1 MMRMETG
8 NKQEENRKKT
18 GSIFSGKGGEN
29 VLKMGDAG
37 KKRTGG
43 RASDPRANEKKN
55 RAAFAAGPASHAA
68 NTACSSDETSGF
80 SAKSARFRTSGALGV
95 FGTFG
100 AKCGAAVVALALAFF
115 TALSLVTPALAVSG
129 TLSTEGDLQYL
140 SVSGDDCWTVNGT
153 TITGI
158 VKGKGGRNKYNDST
172 LTIKNTSAQKG
183 TLFFTYAPYPA
194 EAVDGLFGIKGA
206 VGVVKVDGAERTAA
220 GTINGRNLEAGE
232 SITVYIKSGTSTS
245 QNTGRETKVT
255 ISGIS
260 FELERSDTEVTVNV
274 PDRGGT
280 VKVDGTALTAMQKQ
294 NRAQGSTVKLTAEA
308 DSGYD
313 FYGWYSVRNSQYS
326 LISSDAECTYTV
338 PKNSVEIQAVFVKAD
353 VSAMFSVDGKGYR
366 DFSVAMGYSVS
377 TGKPAVLMRDYT
389 LPAGEYTIPAAAT
402 LLLPYADGQTTIK
415 GQSETLSFANATTV
429 TGSITNAML
438 DIAYQRNKT
447 LTIPAGVT
455 IKNYGKIVVGGTI
468 ASTGGSYGGVCA
480 GAHSNIQLD
489 GTIEMTGANCIL
501 SAVGYIVGNGQ
512 IVTFEGTGAQLYQ
525 PFTIC
530 DFRGGSYTVTAA
542 GNDFAGAKVETNES
556 LISPF
561 IRYTARS
568 IQVQTVIA
576 YGSTMTGYCD
586 LYANDDHNMTKTLLI
601 GSGGLINL
609 GAGSKAVCSY
619 DANTYVAPYPAIGKT
634 TIEISGGGSFG
645 YLTLGLKVPLFGTQ
659 EIKTNALIFPVPYN
673 FDIRLTEGSYT
684 LGYSMALLPGAGL
697 HVARDASL
705 NVGSSASD
713 FRFLVLDGLYDHTKG
728 ATETGPATVTYGT
741 QPGLNYPTTG
751 LLKANTFGGTGT
763 ADLVVAGTLN
773 IQKGVNFGGVVQAGD
788 TGVLN
793 MDEAAKNSASMQIGL
808 EGKHSILTKTY
819 YLAGATTRTLNAQ
832 IIDTGTGQR
841 LNILPGLTYRAG
853 SGADILQSYTY
864 HLYTTSADTSKKE
877 THTEDLNAAISGG
890 WYSQMVTV
898 HTVGSSGNEL
908 GSYQQ
913 GFAQGADISAF
924 YTDKEL
930 TTKATTVTAATT
942 DLYALAVASV
952 HHEETLTYYG
962 LLGQAIKAAQQ
973 GDTVALLSN
982 LTVDKPT
989 VIAED
994 QSFTMDLAGN
1004 TLSGSSALLVNN
1016 GTLTLDLNG
1025 GELSVVSTKPDNT
1038 ALIGAI
1044 ENAGT
1049 LSVVDSSEN
1058 QSGAIRC
1065 ANSQEF
1071 TIKYASTAA
1080 IAQQGEA
1087 NYDRSRTSTVSS
1099 RLDQL
1104 CGIVNNGTIK
1114 AISAGTVHGAY
1125 YGIYNTGTI
1134 ETMGGSAVVTSDYTA
1149 LQNNGTVKMISG
1161 GKLESTGKAF
1171 FIPTSWATCRGDVVK
1186 NSGTI
1191 SEITGDAAISAP
1203 AGSGMTFYSY
1213 QTGGKNYTHYLAPGV
1228 GLANDSGKT
1237 ITMIGKSTISS
1248 ESYYGIYNAGGTIKT
1263 IGAAAIKS
1271 TSSYSLYNV
1280 NGGKITTIGAATIS
1294 SGNSYALFNSGGTIT
1309 TIDGTTITGACG
1321 IWNRNIR
1328 KSSPTDGTQWT
1339 NSYSGTIGIIKDAT
1353 VEAKWNYALRNAGTI
1368 QKISGATEMRCTS
1381 SAKDSYVVYN
1391 ENLFYQDSSISKR
1404 TDTTDNDNK
1413 KYTRVDECNAPYP
1426 TIELITDQV
1435 QISSEKGRGIYNAG
1449 KITTINGGV
1458 TISAQNRALYVE
1470 GGGVVDT
1477 ISGNA
1482 AISTIADYAVQV
1494 SGARAVKNEYEYADK
1509 VGGNVINQVTTYSD
1523 PSRIGTIT
1531 GNVTISATTNYG
1543 IYNCG
1548 TIDTI
1553 SGNVQIKAASYG
1565 INNQASDGAC
1575 STYTITYGTDIKTYD
1590 YVRNIAGA
1598 GHIGTIG
1605 PAGSDVK
1612 ITVTGSTA
1620 IRNYGSIDL
1629 IDSGTTLEASGST
1642 LYNADYRETRR
1653 VYRDTANA
1661 NENGS
1666 YDTMREYLY
1675 VYDAVPE
1682 IGKINGAT
1690 ITASN
1695 DSAVLNDGVIKTI
1708 QGAKA
1713 EAKQNTIYNRNNG
1726 AKTGDQERSRYYRST
1741 TAQKQW
1747 PANSEWL
1754 FAEVDTSG
1762 IQYVAAQIG
1771 TIENCEITSKGG
1783 IAVRNGGKIE
1793 TISGNTIQATGS
1805 SAIYNMEASRSASTR
1820 IAAIEGTIGGTWTA
1834 TLPNGVTAYGALP
1847 EIGTIGANTITST
1860 SGNAIDNRGIITTLG
1875 ADGLSVTANAG
1886 HAVYSAD
1893 SLKLDS
1899 YKTASQTYAGQSCT
1913 VVTEITKSTAAT
1925 TPTPAEIQTLT
1936 TGQYSA
1942 SSGQYA
1948 LYNNG
1953 SEAISVTA
1961 GALSPYRGPQFKSA
1975 SSARAYAVYGP
1986 DNTAKQTY
1994 VSNGDQGTPVTL
2006 SAKADGAGWFY
2017 LVANTATVVF
2027 EGGENS
2033 TNTSDAKLL
2042 RQLVDLSDT
2051 SATVNCPTFTK
2062 NQHEFLGFAVKAD
2075 ATEAD
2080 FAVNE
2085 SGALS
2090 IAVSALK
2097 SKTSAVAGDTITLY
2111 AVYKQSYLHTVDW
2124 KVTGVDGVEIEQTKI
2139 MAADETVTK
2148 SVADLNLTG
2157 KYIIKSCTVTAG
2169 TATASCTT
2177 DSVTLTKITSDITVT
2192 LELAAYDHIV
2202 TIKAGDISET
2212 HYVKGDKDVLSGKP
2226 IDYTVSGRK
2235 LITEATGNACN
2246 INVNGTKTAVTI
2258 TNITANT
2265 TVTVTLVDY
2274 QYKVVV
2280 QNAGGTVLQTQYV
2293 SADGKDV
2300 LDSSKLVGY
2309 TVNGKQL
2316 IKEATGEK
2324 CTATISEDKTTVT
2337 VTSINGDAT
2346 VTVTLVAY
2354 DHIVT
2359 VNATGGYSQT
2369 YYVKNNGN
2377 VLANNAPI
2385 TYTAGDKKVISG
2397 VTVSPNGKATA
2408 SHTATTATITDITDG
2423 VTVTVALVPYDH
2435 LVTIKD
2441 TNDKV
2446 LQTQYVSADGKDVL
2460 DSSRLVGYTAG
2471 DKKVITNVTGH
2482 TATLTRGKGDVNA
2495 EVTDG
2500 WKSFTLSDINANQTV
2515 TVTLKDYAH
2524 TVDWT
2529 RTEDNKG
2536 SAITTT
2542 RRAYVAA
2549 NEDATLK
2556 LSKGFRATGVTVA
2569 GSAAVDK
2576 SQNGVVTISNITANL
2591 TVTVTARNYSYAV
2604 TWNVNGTQEK
2614 TDYLDFDKTAATY
2627 TAGENTVITDAS
2639 VSSGSAAQVTHTNTE
2654 VTVTGISSDV
2664 TVHVTTEAPTTDK
2677 ATYYFG
2683 DMSYEYKRNTVLYQW
2698 DGKSEDK
2705 GKWIPVDS
2713 FAWQHK
2719 AGSRIYEF
2727 EDSTGRYVVPNG
2739 SVLLVNGSNQ
2749 TMQYT
2754 VTYKNEIGATMTFTA
2769 NDGNMVQTGSNTL
2782 SVVLKPGKQ
2791 AMVSSTFACDVKDQ
2805 KLTNEAAGQVT
2816 VAMTPYNS

>member
-1 MMRMETG
+1 
-8 NKQEENRKKT
+8 
-18 GSIFSGKGGEN
+18 
-29 VLKMGDAG
+29 MGDAG

-43 RASDPRANEKKN
+43 QASDPRANEKKN
-55 RAAFAAGPASHAA
+55 RAAFAAGPASPAA
-68 NTACSSDETSGF
+68 NTARSSTETSGF
-80 SAKSARFRTSGALGV
+80 SAKAARFRTSGALGV

-140 SVSGDDCWTVNGT
+140 SVSGDSAWSINGT

-313 FYGWYSVRNSQYS
+313 FDGWYSVRNSQYS

-634 TIEISGGGSFG
+634 TIAISGGGSFG

-793 MDEAAKNSASMQIGL
+793 MDAAAKNSASMQIGL

-841 LNILPGLTYRAG
+841 LKILPGLTYHAG
-853 SGADILQSYTY
+853 SGADILQNYTY

-973 GDTVALLSN
+973 GDTVVLLSN

-989 VIAED
+989 AIAED

-1087 NYDRSRTSTVSS
+1087 SYDRSRTSTVSS

-1125 YGIYNTGTI
+1125 YGISNTGTI

-1171 FIPTSWATCRGDVVK
+1171 FALAGNDSICRNDTVV
-1186 NSGTI
+1186 NTGAIGTI
-1191 SEITGDAAISAP
+1191 TESEFVASSPVATRE
-1203 AGSGMTFYSY
+1203 TFYVGTSSNRRY
-1213 QTGGKNYTHYLAPGV
+1213 FDPNYT
-1228 GLANDSGKT
+1228 
-1237 ITMIGKSTISS
+1237 
-1248 ESYYGIYNAGGTIKT
+1248 
-1263 IGAAAIKS
+1263 
-1271 TSSYSLYNV
+1271 
-1280 NGGKITTIGAATIS
+1280 
-1294 SGNSYALFNSGGTIT
+1294 LFNSGGTIT
-1309 TIDGTTITGACG
+1309 TISGGTFSGPSG
-1321 IWNRNIR
+1321 IRNQSIR
-1328 KSSPTDGTQWT
+1328 LSSPTDGTAWKNT
-1339 NSYSGTIGIIKDAT
+1339 YTGKIGTIRDAKVT
-1353 VEAKWNYALRNAGTI
+1353 CTSQYALWNGGQIGSICGSAAFKNTGTRNYSVYNSSAVYQDTYLSKRVYPTKGRTDTYSTDDYPTIDRITDSVEISATACNYALQNEGKINTIDGNVTISAKNYALR
-1368 QKISGATEMRCTS
+1368 
-1381 SAKDSYVVYN
+1381 VVN
-1391 ENLFYQDSSISKR
+1391 GGVI
-1404 TDTTDNDNK
+1404 
-1413 KYTRVDECNAPYP
+1413 
-1426 TIELITDQV
+1426 
-1435 QISSEKGRGIYNAG
+1435 G
-1449 KITTINGGV
+1449 KITGNAV
-1458 TISAQNRALYVE
+1458 ISATVGER
-1470 GGGVVDT
+1470 G
-1477 ISGNA
+1477 IS
-1482 AISTIADYAVQV
+1482 IE
-1494 SGARAVKNEYEYADK
+1494 GARTAEVKLLYNDEK
-1509 VGGNVINQVTTYSD
+1509 RTQLTQQITTYGE

-1531 GNVTISATTNYG
+1531 GNVTISAKGSFGIINY
-1543 IYNCG
+1543 G

-1553 SGNVQIKAASYG
+1553 SGNVQIKAAAYG
-1565 INNQASDGAC
+1565 VSNQAADGAY
-1575 STYTITYGTDIKTYD
+1575 STYTITYGTDVRTYD
-1590 YVRNIAGA
+1590 YMRNIAGA

-1605 PAGSDVK
+1605 PEGSDVR

-1620 IRNYGSIDL
+1620 VRNYGSIGL
-1629 IDSGTTLEASGST
+1629 IGSGTTLTAKDST
-1642 LYNADYRETRR
+1642 LYNADNRETRR
-1653 VYRDTANA
+1653 VYRDTAND
-1661 NENGS
+1661 NKNGS
-1666 YDTMREYLY
+1666 YDTKREYLY
-1675 VYDAVPE
+1675 VYGAIPE
-1682 IGKINGAT
+1682 IETINGAT

-1695 DSAVLNDGVIKTI
+1695 NTAVLNSGVIKTI
-1708 QGAKA
+1708 QKA
-1713 EAKQNTIYNRNNG
+1713 MVDATKDTIYNCNNG
-1726 AKTGDQERSRYYRST
+1726 AMTGDRERARCYRST

-1747 PANSEWL
+1747 PTAEEWL
-1754 FAEVDTSG
+1754 FTEVDTSG
-1762 IQYVAAQIG
+1762 IQYAVAQID
-1771 TIENCEITSKGG
+1771 TIENCTITSNNG
-1783 IAVRNGGKIE
+1783 IAVRNGGKIG
-1793 TISGNTIQATGS
+1793 TISGNTIHAIGS
-1805 SAIYNMEASRSASTR
+1805 SAIYNVDASRSAYTR
-1820 IAAIEGTIGGTWTA
+1820 IATIEGTIGGTWTA
-1834 TLPNGVTAYGALP
+1834 TLPKDAVTAYSALP

-1860 SGNAIDNRGIITTLG
+1860 SGNAIDNRGIVTTLG
-1875 ADGLSVTANAG
+1875 ADRLSVTANAG

-1899 YKTASQTYAGQSCT
+1899 YKTESQTYAGQSCT

-1942 SSGQYA
+1942 SSGKYA

-1953 SEAISVTA
+1953 SKAISVTA
-1961 GALSPYRGPQFKSA
+1961 EALSPYRGPQFKSA
-1975 SSARAYAVYGP
+1975 SGTRAYAVYGP

-2006 SAKADGAGWFY
+2006 SAAANGDGWFY

-2027 EGGENS
+2027 EGQEGTPNDS
-2033 TNTSDAKLL
+2033 ALL
-2042 RQLVDLSDT
+2042 RQLVDLSDA
-2051 SATVNCPTFTK
+2051 SATITCPTFTK

-2075 ATEAD
+2075 ATKAD

-2097 SKTSAVAGDTITLY
+2097 EKTKAAAGNTITLY

-2124 KVTGVDGVEIEQTKI
+2124 TVTGVDGVKIEQTKI
-2139 MAADETVTK
+2139 MTADQTVTK
-2148 SVADLNLTG
+2148 SVEDLNLTG
-2157 KYIIKSCTVTAG
+2157 KYIIKRCTISPGNGAEQTVTLPA
-2169 TATASCTT
+2169 
-2177 DSVTLTKITSDITVT
+2177 DNIKLENITSNITVT
-2192 LELAAYDHIV
+2192 LELVAYDHIV
-2202 TIKAGDISET
+2202 TIKD
-2212 HYVKGDKDVLSGKP
+2212 
-2226 IDYTVSGRK
+2226 
-2235 LITEATGNACN
+2235 
-2246 INVNGTKTAVTI
+2246 
-2258 TNITANT
+2258 TNN
-2265 TVTVTLVDY
+2265 
-2274 QYKVVV
+2274 K
-2280 QNAGGTVLQTQYV
+2280 VLQTQYV
-2293 SADGKDV
+2293 SVSGENVTDV
-2300 LDSSKLVGY
+2300 LNNDKPVGY

-2316 IKEATGEK
+2316 IKEATEEK
-2324 CTATISEDKTTVT
+2324 CTATISEDKTEVKVTNITADTTVTLEMVAYDHIVT
-2337 VTSINGDAT
+2337 VTDGTARTKYYVEDKGNADVLTGKSIVYTVTGQKLITKAAGENCNIELNAAKTEVKVTNITADTT

-2369 YYVKNNGN
+2369 YYVKNNGKVD
-2377 VLANNAPI
+2377 VLTDSEI
-2385 TYTAGDKKVISG
+2385 TYTATDKNVISS

-2408 SHTATTATITDITDG
+2408 SHTATTATITDITDS
-2423 VTVTVALVPYDH
+2423 VTVTVALASYDH
-2435 LVTIKD
+2435 IVTIKAGD
-2441 TNDKV
+2441 SSETH
-2446 LQTQYVSADGKDVL
+2446 YVKGDEDVL
-2460 DSSRLVGYTAG
+2460 TNAAITYTAG

-2500 WKSFTLSDINANQTV
+2500 WESFTLSGIKKDQTV

-2542 RRAYVAA
+2542 RREYVAA
-2549 NEDATLK
+2549 NESATLK
-2556 LSKGFRATGVTVA
+2556 LSEGFRATGVTGA
-2569 GSAAVDK
+2569 GSATVTGIGTGA
-2576 SQNGVVTISNITANL
+2576 VTISGIAKDL

-2604 TWNVNGTQEK
+2604 TWNVNGTESK
-2614 TDYLDFDKTAATY
+2614 TYLGLDETTATY
-2627 TAGENTVITDAS
+2627 KAADENTVITDAS

-2654 VTVTGISSDV
+2654 VTVTDIRSDV

-2698 DGKSEDK
+2698 DGKSADK
-2705 GKWIPVDS
+2705 GQWIPVDS
-2713 FAWQHK
+2713 FTWQHK

-2727 EDSTGRYVVPNG
+2727 EGSTERYVVPNG

-2754 VTYKNEIGATMTFTA
+2754 VTYAPAGEGLANAVMTFTA
-2769 NDGNMVQTGSNTL
+2769 GEETGSNTL
-2782 SVVLKPGKQ
+2782 SVILKPKQ
-2791 AMVSSTFACDVKDQ
+2791 TAMVSSTFACEVNDQ
-2805 KLTNEAAGQVT
+2805 KLTNAAAGQVT
-2816 VAMTPYNS
+2816 VEMTPYNS

>member
-1 MMRMETG
+1 MMKG
-8 NKQEENRKKT
+8 KKT
-18 GSIFSGKGGEN
+18 QKTIRSYAPHLAAAAFVMVLVTVLALFAPAYAATSGPVTGLTDTSIGLSYS
-29 VLKMGDAG
+29 GDANDPW
-37 KKRTGG
+37 T
-43 RASDPRANEKKN
+43 AS
-55 RAAFAAGPASHAA
+55 
-68 NTACSSDETSGF
+68 
-80 SAKSARFRTSGALGV
+80 
-95 FGTFG
+95 
-100 AKCGAAVVALALAFF
+100 
-115 TALSLVTPALAVSG
+115 
-129 TLSTEGDLQYL
+129 
-140 SVSGDDCWTVNGT
+140 GT
-153 TITGI
+153 TITGN
-158 VKGKGGRNKYNDST
+158 VKSTKGRCDNTHYSST
-172 LTIKNTSAQKG
+172 LTITNKYTTKAELRFSYTFNSVGSATVG
-183 TLFFTYAPYPA
+183 GITA
-194 EAVDGLFGIKGA
+194 EKSGEFSKELDPNGSKQGA
-206 VGVVKVDGAERTAA
+206 Y
-220 GTINGRNLEAGE
+220 
-232 SITVYIKSGTSTS
+232 TVEVSIKSGDTTAA
-245 QNTGRETKVT
+245 T
-255 ISGIS
+255 
-260 FELERSDTEVTVNV
+260 ELKITNLSLKPIIKYYDV
-274 PDRGGT
+274 T
-280 VKVDGTALTAMQKQ
+280 VKVPDDAMGTA
-294 NRAQGSTVKLTAEA
+294 
-308 DSGYD
+308 Y
-313 FYGWYSVRNSQYS
+313 
-326 LISSDAECTYTV
+326 
-338 PKNSVEIQAVFVKAD
+338 
-353 VSAMFSVDGKGYR
+353 VDGKKLEQDVVYSQRANNVPLALKAEAKAGYR
-366 DFSVAMGYSVS
+366 FVGWFDEKTEFFFSYDAEYTYYPERDADILPYFVEDGDPVFSVNGVAYYEFRTAMLASASEGQ
-377 TGKPAVLMRDYT
+377 PAVLTRDYT
-389 LPAGEYTIPAAAT
+389 LPDGNYTIPAAAT

-415 GQSETLSFANATTV
+415 GQSETLSFANATTF

-468 ASTGGSYGGVCA
+468 ASTGNSYGGVCA

-530 DFRGGSYTVTAA
+530 DFRGGGYTVAAA
-542 GNDFAGAKVETNES
+542 GNSYAGAKVETNES

-634 TIEISGGGSFG
+634 TIAISGGGSFG
-645 YLTLGLKVPLFGTQ
+645 YLTLGIDVAVLGTQ

-673 FDIRLTEGSYT
+673 FDIQLYKGGYT
-684 LGYSMALLPGAGL
+684 IGYPMALLPGAGL
-697 HVARDASL
+697 YVAEDASL
-705 NVGSSASD
+705 NVGSGASD
-713 FRFLVLDGLYDHTKG
+713 FRLLVLDGLYDHTKG

-741 QPGLNYPTTG
+741 QPGMNYPTTG
-751 LLKANTFGGTGT
+751 MLKANTFGGTGT

-773 IQKGVNFGGVVQAGD
+773 IQKGVNFGGVVQADD

-793 MDEAAKNSASMQIGL
+793 MDAAAKNSASMQIGL
-808 EGKHSILTKTY
+808 EGKHEIKLGLIPVKTY

-841 LNILPGLTYRAG
+841 LNILPGLTYHAG
-853 SGADILQSYTY
+853 SGADILQNYTY

-898 HTVGSSGNEL
+898 HTVDSSGNEL
-908 GSYQQ
+908 GTYQQ

-924 YTDKEL
+924 YTDKTL
-930 TTKATTVTAATT
+930 TAKAATVTAETT
-942 DLYALAVASV
+942 NLYALAVASV
-952 HHEETLTYYG
+952 RHEGTLTYYG

-989 VIAED
+989 AIAED
-994 QSFTMDLAGN
+994 QSFTMDLAGY
-1004 TLSGSSALLVNN
+1004 TLSGSSTLLVNN
-1016 GTLTLDLNG
+1016 GTLTLNLNG
-1025 GELSVVSTKPDNT
+1025 GKLSVVSAKPDNT

-1049 LSVVDSSEN
+1049 LSVVDSSED

-1065 ANSQEF
+1065 ANSREF
-1071 TIKYASTAA
+1071 TIRYASTAA
-1080 IAQQGEA
+1080 IAQQGVA
-1087 NYDRSRTSTVSS
+1087 SYNQSRTSTVSS

-1125 YGIYNTGTI
+1125 YGIYNTGTV

-1186 NSGTI
+1186 NSGMI
-1191 SEITGDAAISAP
+1191 GEITGNAEIGAS
-1203 AGSGMTFYSY
+1203 AGSSMTFYSY
-1213 QTGGKNYTHYLAPGV
+1213 QAAGKNYTHYLAPGA

-1263 IGAAAIKS
+1263 IGEATIKS
-1271 TSSYSLYNV
+1271 TSSYGLYNV

-1294 SGNSYALFNSGGTIT
+1294 SDKYYALFNSGGTIT
-1309 TIDGTTITGACG
+1309 TIDGTTITGAYG

-1328 KSSPTDGTQWT
+1328 KATPADGTQWT
-1339 NSYSGTIGIIKDAT
+1339 NSYSGTIGTIKDAV

-1381 SAKDSYVVYN
+1381 TATDRYVVYN
-1391 ENLFYQDSSISKR
+1391 ENGFYQDSSISKR

-1426 TIELITDQV
+1426 TIGLITDRV
-1435 QISSEKGRGIYNAG
+1435 QISSEKGRGIYSAG
-1449 KITTINGGV
+1449 KITTINGSV
-1458 TISAQNRALYVE
+1458 AISAQNRALYVE

-1482 AISTIADYAVQV
+1482 AISTTADCAVQV

-1612 ITVTGSTA
+1612 ITVTGSAA

-1682 IGKINGAT
+1682 IGKINGTT

-1783 IAVRNGGKIE
+1783 IAVRNGGKIG

-1805 SAIYNMEASRSASTR
+1805 SAIYNVEASRSASTR

-1834 TLPNGVTAYGALP
+1834 TLPKDTVTANGAPP

-1899 YKTASQTYAGQSCT
+1899 YKTESQTYAGQSCT
-1913 VVTEITKSTAAT
+1913 VVTSIEKSTAT
-1925 TPTPAEIQTLT
+1925 TIVTPAEIQTLT

-1942 SSGQYA
+1942 SSGKYA

-1953 SEAISVTA
+1953 SKAISVTA
-1961 GALSPYRGPQFKSA
+1961 ETLSPYSGPQFKSA

-1986 DNTAKQTY
+1986 DNAAKQTY

-2006 SAKADGAGWFY
+2006 SAKADGDGWFY

-2027 EGGENS
+2027 EGGEGTTENEE
-2033 TNTSDAKLL
+2033 L
-2042 RQLVDLSDT
+2042 RNQLVDLSV
-2051 SATVNCPTFTK
+2051 SNATVNCPTFTK

-2097 SKTSAVAGDTITLY
+2097 SKTGAVAGDTITLY

-2124 KVTGVDGVEIEQTKI
+2124 KVTGADVAIEQTKI
-2139 MAADETVTK
+2139 MTADETVTK
-2148 SVADLNLTG
+2148 SVANLNLTG
-2157 KYIIKSCTVTAG
+2157 KYIIKSCTISPEGGANQT
-2169 TATASCTT
+2169 
-2177 DSVTLTKITSDITVT
+2177 VTLPADNINLTNITSDITVT

-2202 TIKAGDISET
+2202 TIEAGGSSET
-2212 HYVKGDKDVLSGKP
+2212 YYVAKDLDVLTGKS
-2226 IDYTVSGRK
+2226 IGYTVNGRK

-2246 INVNGTKTAVTI
+2246 INVNGAKTAVTV
-2258 TNITANT
+2258 TNITADT

-2280 QNAGGTVLQTQYV
+2280 QNAGGAVLQTQYV
-2293 SADGKDV
+2293 SVSGENVTDV

-2309 TVNGKQL
+2309 TAGEKQL
-2316 IKEATGEK
+2316 ITKATGEK
-2324 CTATISEDKTTVT
+2324 CTATISKDKTAVT

-2346 VTVTLVAY
+2346 VTVTLAAY

-2359 VNATGGYSQT
+2359 VNATGYSQT

-2385 TYTAGDKKVISG
+2385 TYKATGQNVISG

-2408 SHTATTATITDITDG
+2408 SHTATTATITDITG
-2423 VTVTVALVPYDH
+2423 SVIVTVALESYDH
-2435 LVTIKD
+2435 LVTIKAGGSSE
-2441 TNDKV
+2441 TH
-2446 LQTQYVSADGKDVL
+2446 YVKGDKDVL
-2460 DSSRLVGYTAG
+2460 TNAAITYTAG
-2471 DKKVITNVTGH
+2471 ENQVITGITGGG
-2482 TATLTRGKGDVNA
+2482 ATFKRGEGDVNA
-2495 EVTDG
+2495 EVADG
-2500 WKSFTLSDINANQTV
+2500 WKSFTLSGIKKDQTV
-2515 TVTLKDYAH
+2515 AVTLKDYAH

-2529 RTEDNKG
+2529 RVEDNKG
-2536 SAITTT
+2536 SVITTT
-2542 RRAYVAA
+2542 RREYVA
-2549 NEDATLK
+2549 EDESATLK
-2556 LSKGFRATGVTVA
+2556 LSEGFRATGVTGA
-2569 GSAAVDK
+2569 GGATVTGIGA
-2576 SQNGVVTISNITANL
+2576 GAVTISNITKDL

-2604 TWNVNGTQEK
+2604 TWNVNGTESK
-2614 TDYLDFDKTAATY
+2614 EYLDFDKTKATY
-2627 TAGENTVITDAS
+2627 TAGASTVIISAS
-2639 VSSGSAAQVTHTNTE
+2639 VDSGNAAQVTHTNTT

-2664 TVHVTTEAPTTDK
+2664 TVLATTEAPTTDK

-2705 GKWIPVDS
+2705 GQWIPVDS

-2727 EDSTGRYVVPNG
+2727 EDENLEAIVVPNG

-2754 VTYKNEIGATMTFTA
+2754 VTYTDGYEGAAMTFTA
-2769 NDGNMVQTGSNTL
+2769 GEKTGSNIL
-2782 SVVLKPGKQ
+2782 SVVLKPGEKI
-2791 AMVSSTFACDVKDQ
+2791 MVSSTFACDVTDKT
-2805 KLTNEAAGQVT
+2805 LTNAPAGQVT
-2816 VAMTPYNS
+2816 VTTEPYNN

>member
-8 NKQEENRKKT
+8 KNRKKTGNKPEENRKKT

-43 RASDPRANEKKN
+43 QASDPRANEKKN
-55 RAAFAAGPASHAA
+55 RAAFAAGPANPAA
-68 NTACSSDETSGF
+68 NTARSSAETSGF
-80 SAKSARFRTSGALGV
+80 STKAARFRTSGAFGV

-115 TALSLVTPALAVSG
+115 TALSLVTPALAATLSG
-129 TLSTEGDLQYL
+129 LSTEGDMKYLQVTTND
-140 SVSGDDCWTVNGT
+140 STGTWTADGT
-153 TITGI
+153 TITGN
-158 VKGKGGRNKYNDST
+158 VPGHKKGWSINQYNESK
-172 LTIKNTSAQKG
+172 LTITNTSTTSTGQLMFSYTAK
-183 TLFFTYAPYPA
+183 L
-194 EAVDGLFGIKGA
+194 A
-206 VGVVKVDGAERTAA
+206 VGVKGLAGATGAA
-220 GTINGRNLEAGE
+220 GKV
-232 SITVYIKSGTSTS
+232 TVGTSTAERDDFTR
-245 QNTGRETKVT
+245 NNPIVLPPTGTITVT
-255 ISGIS
+255 IRSGEATTRNDSKETTITLS
-260 FELERSDTEVTVNV
+260 NIEFELEKTEAEVTVNAPV
-274 PDRGGT
+274 RGGT
-280 VKVDGTALTAMQKQ
+280 VKVDGTALTETQKQ
-294 NRAQGSTVKLTAEA
+294 VRNSGSTVSLAAEPEN
-308 DSGYD
+308 GYR
-313 FYGWYSVRNSQYS
+313 FYGWYSVSDGQYTLLS
-326 LISSDAECTYTV
+326 ENAAYSYEV
-338 PKNSVEIQAVFVKAD
+338 PKYPVEIQAVFVEKD
-353 VSAMFSVDGKGYR
+353 ISPIFSVNGTDYY
-366 DFSVAMGYSVS
+366 DFSVAMSAS
-377 TGKPAVLMRDYT
+377 NAANAPAVLKRDYT

-402 LLLPYADGQTTIK
+402 LLLPYADGQTTIN
-415 GQSETLSFANATTV
+415 GQSETLSFANATKFD
-429 TGSITNAML
+429 GSITDAML

-468 ASTGGSYGGVCA
+468 ASTGGGYGGVCA

-530 DFRGGSYTVTAA
+530 DYRGGGYTVTAA
-542 GNDFAGAKVETNES
+542 GNSFAGAKVETNES

-634 TIEISGGGSFG
+634 TIAISGGGSFG
-645 YLTLGLKVPLFGTQ
+645 YLTLGVKVPILGTQ

-673 FDIRLTEGSYT
+673 FDIQLNKGSYT
-684 LGYSMALLPGAGL
+684 IGYPVALLPGAGL
-697 HVARDASL
+697 YVAEDASL

-793 MDEAAKNSASMQIGL
+793 MDAAAKNSASMQIGL

-841 LNILPGLTYRAG
+841 LNILPGLTYHAG
-853 SGADILQSYTY
+853 SGADILQNYTY

-898 HTVGSSGNEL
+898 HTVDSSGNEL
-908 GSYQQ
+908 GTYQQ

-924 YTDKEL
+924 YTDKAL
-930 TTKATTVTAATT
+930 TAKAATVTAETT
-942 DLYALAVASV
+942 NLYALAVASV
-952 HHEETLTYYG
+952 RHEGTLTYYG

-989 VIAED
+989 AIAED

-1004 TLSGSSALLVNN
+1004 TLFGSSTLLVNN
-1016 GTLTLDLNG
+1016 GTLTLELNG

-1049 LSVVDSSEN
+1049 LSVVDSSTD

-1065 ANSQEF
+1065 ANSREF
-1071 TIKYASTAA
+1071 TINYASTAA

-1087 NYDRSRTSTVSS
+1087 SYNQSRTSTVSS

-1149 LQNNGTVKMISG
+1149 LQNNGTVRMISG

-1186 NSGTI
+1186 NSGMI
-1191 SEITGDAAISAP
+1191 GEITGNAEIGAS
-1203 AGSGMTFYSY
+1203 AGSSMTFYSY
-1213 QTGGKNYTHYLAPGV
+1213 QAAGKNYTHYLAPGA

-1248 ESYYGIYNAGGTIKT
+1248 ESYYG
-1263 IGAAAIKS
+1263 
-1271 TSSYSLYNV
+1271 LYNV

-1294 SGNSYALFNSGGTIT
+1294 SGNNYALFNSGGTIT
-1309 TIDGTTITGACG
+1309 TIDGTTITGAYG

-1328 KSSPTDGTQWT
+1328 KATPADGTQWT
-1339 NSYSGTIGIIKDAT
+1339 NSYSGTIGTIKDAV

-1381 SAKDSYVVYN
+1381 TATDRYVVYN
-1391 ENLFYQDSSISKR
+1391 ENGFYQDSSISKR

-1426 TIELITDQV
+1426 TIGLITDRV
-1435 QISSEKGRGIYNAG
+1435 QISSEKGRGIYSAG
-1449 KITTINGGV
+1449 KITTINGSV
-1458 TISAQNRALYVE
+1458 AISAQNRALYVE

-1482 AISTIADYAVQV
+1482 AISTTADYAVQV

-1531 GNVTISATTNYG
+1531 GNVKISAGTNYG
-1543 IYNCG
+1543 IENRG
-1548 TIDTI
+1548 TIDEISNGVTI
-1553 SGNVQIKAASYG
+1553 TAKNYA
-1565 INNQASDGAC
+1565 INNSASIPV
-1575 STYTITYGTDIKTYD
+1575 SRKTT
-1590 YVRNIAGA
+1590 AA
-1598 GHIGTIG
+1598 TTK
-1605 PAGSDVK
+1605 A
-1612 ITVTGSTA
+1612 VT
-1620 IRNYGSIDL
+1620 
-1629 IDSGTTLEASGST
+1629 ESGS
-1642 LYNADYRETRR
+1642 
-1653 VYRDTANA
+1653 ANPY
-1661 NENGS
+1661 
-1666 YDTMREYLY
+1666 YDTKREYLY
-1675 VYDAVPE
+1675 EYGKMST
-1682 IGKINGAT
+1682 IGTISNSVT
-1690 ITASN
+1690 ITATGTTALRN
-1695 DSAVLNDGVIKTI
+1695 YGKIDTLQNVKLSAASDVIYN
-1708 QGAKA
+1708 QGEGTQTGNLARVWYA
-1713 EAKQNTIYNRNNG
+1713 HGSSEYAVTTQYFNESDISGRQYAQPEINTIEGCTITSTGSG
-1726 AKTGDQERSRYYRST
+1726 AIAIKNAG
-1741 TAQKQW
+1741 K
-1747 PANSEWL
+1747 
-1754 FAEVDTSG
+1754 
-1762 IQYVAAQIG
+1762 IG
-1771 TIENCEITSKGG
+1771 TISD
-1783 IAVRNGGKIE
+1783 
-1793 TISGNTIQATGS
+1793 NTVTATGV
-1805 SAIYNMEASRSASTR
+1805 AISNTERARGASTQ
-1820 IAAIEGTIGGTWTA
+1820 IATVSGSDGAWTVTPA
-1834 TLPNGVTAYGALP
+1834 TGRVDAYSALP

-1899 YKTASQTYAGQSCT
+1899 YKTKSQPYAGQSCT
-1913 VVTEITKSTAAT
+1913 VVTEIKKNDGTII
-1925 TPTPAEIQTLT
+1925 TPAEIQALT

-1942 SSGQYA
+1942 GGNGTYA

-1953 SEAISVTA
+1953 SKAIPVTA
-1961 GALSPYRGPQFKSA
+1961 EALSPYSGPEFKSA
-1975 SSARAYAVYGP
+1975 SGTRPYAVYGP
-1986 DNTAKQTY
+1986 DNAAKQTY

-2006 SAKADGAGWFY
+2006 SAKADGDGWFY

-2027 EGGENS
+2027 DGGENS

-2042 RQLVDLSDT
+2042 SQLVDLSDT
-2051 SATVNCPTFTK
+2051 SATITCPVFK
-2062 NQHEFLGFAVKAD
+2062 KDGHKFLGFAKTQD
-2075 ATEAD
+2075 AKTAEFSIGDA
-2080 FAVNE
+2080 AALQIPV
-2085 SGALS
+2085 SQLGA
-2090 IAVSALK
+2090 
-2097 SKTSAVAGDTITLY
+2097 KTGDTVTLY
-2111 AVYKQSYLHTVDW
+2111 AVYEAEFRTVTW
-2124 KVTGVDGVEIEQTKI
+2124 NVTGVTGVTFAEGANPTKV
-2139 MAADETVTK
+2139 DPTVSTLTKTVTELFGDK
-2148 SVADLNLTG
+2148 ARYLIN
-2157 KYIIKSCTVTAG
+2157 KCTVTG
-2169 TATASCTT
+2169 EGTTATHTT
-2177 DSVTLTKITSDITVT
+2177 DSVTLDKITSDITVT
-2192 LELAAYDHIV
+2192 LELVAYDHIV
-2202 TIKAGDISET
+2202 TVKDTSGSSET
-2212 HYVKGDKDVLSGKP
+2212 YYVAKDLDVLTGKS
-2226 IDYTVSGRK
+2226 IGYTVNGRK

-2246 INVNGTKTAVTI
+2246 INVSDAKTKVEV
-2258 TNITANT
+2258 TNITADT

-2280 QNAGGTVLQTQYV
+2280 QNAGGAVLQTQYV
-2293 SADGKDV
+2293 SVSGENVTDV
-2300 LDSSKLVGY
+2300 LDNSKPVGY
-2309 TVNGKQL
+2309 KVTGQQL
-2316 IKEATGEK
+2316 IKGVTEANCK
-2324 CTATISEDKTTVT
+2324 ATISEDKTAVT

-2359 VNATGGYSQT
+2359 VNATGYSQT

-2385 TYTAGDKKVISG
+2385 TYKATGQNVISG

-2408 SHTATTATITDITDG
+2408 SHTATTATITDITG
-2423 VTVTVALVPYDH
+2423 SVIVTVALESYDH
-2435 LVTIKD
+2435 LVTIKAGGSSE
-2441 TNDKV
+2441 TH
-2446 LQTQYVSADGKDVL
+2446 YVKGDKDVL
-2460 DSSRLVGYTAG
+2460 TNAAITYTAG
-2471 DKKVITNVTGH
+2471 ENQVITGITGGG
-2482 TATLTRGKGDVNA
+2482 ATFKRGEGDVNA
-2495 EVTDG
+2495 EVADG
-2500 WKSFTLSDINANQTV
+2500 WKSFTLSGIKKDQTV
-2515 TVTLKDYAH
+2515 AVTLKDYAH

-2529 RTEDNKG
+2529 RVEDNKG
-2536 SAITTT
+2536 SVITTT
-2542 RRAYVAA
+2542 RREYVA
-2549 NEDATLK
+2549 EDESATLK
-2556 LSKGFRATGVTVA
+2556 LSEGFRATGVTGA
-2569 GSAAVDK
+2569 DSATVDT
-2576 SQNGVVTISNITANL
+2576 SQNGVVTISGIKENL
-2591 TVTVTARNYSYAV
+2591 QVTVTARNYSYAV
-2604 TWNVNGTQEK
+2604 TWKVSGTGGTTESK
-2614 TDYLDFDKTAATY
+2614 TYLEFGKTTATY
-2627 TAGENTVITDAS
+2627 TAGASAVIISAS
-2639 VSSGSAAQVTHTNTE
+2639 VDSGNAAQVTHTNTT
-2654 VTVTGISSDV
+2654 VTVTGIISDV

-2705 GKWIPVDS
+2705 GQWIPVDS

-2727 EDSTGRYVVPNG
+2727 EDENLEAIVVPNG

-2754 VTYKNEIGATMTFTA
+2754 VTYTPDGELTNAVMTFTA
-2769 NDGNMVQTGSNTL
+2769 GEETGKNNTL

-2791 AMVSSTFACDVKDQ
+2791 AMVSSTFACDVSDQ
-2805 KLTNEAAGQVT
+2805 KLTNAAAGQVT
-2816 VAMTPYNS
+2816 VTTEPYNN

>member
-8 NKQEENRKKT
+8 KNRKKTGSKPEENRNKTGRKPEINRKKT

-43 RASDPRANEKKN
+43 QASEPRANEKKN
-55 RAAFAAGPASHAA
+55 RAAFAAGPANPAA
-68 NTACSSDETSGF
+68 NTARSSAETSGF
-80 SAKSARFRTSGALGV
+80 SAKTARFRTSGAFGV

-129 TLSTEGDLQYL
+129 TLSTEGDLRYL
-140 SVSGDDCWTVNGT
+140 SVSGDNCWTVNGT

-158 VKGKGGRNKYNDST
+158 VQGKSGRNKYNNST

-194 EAVDGLFGIKGA
+194 EAVDGLFGVKGA
-206 VGVVKVDGAERTAA
+206 VGVVKVDGTERTAA

-294 NRAQGSTVKLTAEA
+294 NRAQGSTVQLTAEA

-313 FYGWYSVRNSQYS
+313 FDGWYSVRNSQYS

-366 DFSVAMGYSVS
+366 DFSVAMGYSAS

-389 LPAGEYTIPAAAT
+389 LPAGEYTIPAVAT
-402 LLLPYADGQTTIK
+402 LLLPYADGQTAIN

-586 LYANDDHNMTKTLLI
+586 LYANDNHNMTKTLLI

-673 FDIRLTEGSYT
+673 FDIRLTEGRYT

-793 MDEAAKNSASMQIGL
+793 MDAAAKNSASMQIGL
-808 EGKHSILTKTY
+808 EGKHSILTNTY

-841 LNILPGLTYRAG
+841 LNILPGLTYHAG
-853 SGADILQSYTY
+853 SGADILQNYSY

-877 THTEDLNAAISGG
+877 THTEDLNAAIKGG

-898 HTVGSSGNEL
+898 HTVNSSGNEL
-908 GSYQQ
+908 GTYQQ

-930 TTKATTVTAATT
+930 TTKATTVTAAIT

-952 HHEETLTYYG
+952 DHEGTLTYYG

-989 VIAED
+989 AIAED
-994 QSFTMDLAGN
+994 QSFKMDLAGN
-1004 TLSGSSALLVNN
+1004 TLSGSSTLLVNN

-1049 LSVVDSSEN
+1049 LSVVDSSTD

-1087 NYDRSRTSTVSS
+1087 SYNQSRTSTVSS

-1171 FIPTSWATCRGDVVK
+1171 FALTGNDSICRNDTVV
-1186 NSGTI
+1186 NTGAIGTI
-1191 SEITGDAAISAP
+1191 TESEFVASSPVATRE
-1203 AGSGMTFYSY
+1203 TFYVGTSSNRRY
-1213 QTGGKNYTHYLAPGV
+1213 FDPNYT
-1228 GLANDSGKT
+1228 
-1237 ITMIGKSTISS
+1237 
-1248 ESYYGIYNAGGTIKT
+1248 
-1263 IGAAAIKS
+1263 
-1271 TSSYSLYNV
+1271 
-1280 NGGKITTIGAATIS
+1280 
-1294 SGNSYALFNSGGTIT
+1294 LFNSGGTIT
-1309 TIDGTTITGACG
+1309 TISGGTFSGPSGIRNQSIRLSSPNDGTAWKNTYTGK
-1321 IWNRNIR
+1321 I
-1328 KSSPTDGTQWT
+1328 
-1339 NSYSGTIGIIKDAT
+1339 GTIRDAKVT
-1353 VEAKWNYALRNAGTI
+1353 CTSQYALWNGGQIGSICGSAAFKNAGTRNYSVYNSSAVYQDTYLSKRVYPTKGRTDTYSTDDYPTIDKITDSVEISATACNYALQNEGKINTIDGNVTISAKNYALR
-1368 QKISGATEMRCTS
+1368 
-1381 SAKDSYVVYN
+1381 VVN
-1391 ENLFYQDSSISKR
+1391 GGVI
-1404 TDTTDNDNK
+1404 
-1413 KYTRVDECNAPYP
+1413 
-1426 TIELITDQV
+1426 
-1435 QISSEKGRGIYNAG
+1435 G
-1449 KITTINGGV
+1449 KITGNAV
-1458 TISAQNRALYVE
+1458 ISATVGER
-1470 GGGVVDT
+1470 G
-1477 ISGNA
+1477 IS
-1482 AISTIADYAVQV
+1482 IE
-1494 SGARAVKNEYEYADK
+1494 GARTAEVKLLYNDDK
-1509 VGGNVINQVTTYSD
+1509 RTQLTQQITTYGE

-1531 GNVTISATTNYG
+1531 GNVTISAKGNFGIINY
-1543 IYNCG
+1543 G

-1553 SGNVQIKAASYG
+1553 SGNVQIKAATYG
-1565 INNQASDGAC
+1565 VSNQAADGAY
-1575 STYTITYGTDIKTYD
+1575 STYTITYGTNVRTYD
-1590 YVRNIAGA
+1590 YMRNIAGA

-1605 PAGSDVK
+1605 PAGSDVR

-1620 IRNYGSIDL
+1620 VRNYGSIAL
-1629 IDSGTTLEASGST
+1629 IGSGTTLTAKDST
-1642 LYNADYRETRR
+1642 LYNADNRETRR
-1653 VYRDTANA
+1653 VYRDTAND
-1661 NENGS
+1661 NKNGS
-1666 YDTMREYLY
+1666 YDTKREYLY
-1675 VYDAVPE
+1675 VYGAIPE
-1682 IGKINGAT
+1682 IETINGAT

-1695 DSAVLNDGVIKTI
+1695 DSAVLNSGVITTI
-1708 QGAKA
+1708 QGVKA
-1713 EAKQNTIYNRNNG
+1713 EAKRYTIYNHNNG
-1726 AKTGDQERSRYYRST
+1726 AMTGDRERARYYRST

-1747 PANSEWL
+1747 PTETEWL
-1754 FAEVDTSG
+1754 FKEVDTSG
-1762 IQYVAAQIG
+1762 IQYVIAQIG
-1771 TIENCEITSKGG
+1771 TIENCEITSRGG
-1783 IAVRNGGKIE
+1783 IAVRNGGKIG

-1805 SAIYNMEASRSASTR
+1805 SAIYNVEASRSASTR

-1834 TLPNGVTAYGALP
+1834 TLPKDTVTAYGALP
-1847 EIGTIGANTITST
+1847 EIGTIDANTITST

-1899 YKTASQTYAGQSCT
+1899 YATESKTYAGQSCT

-1925 TPTPAEIQTLT
+1925 TTTPAEIHTLT

-1942 SSGQYA
+1942 SGNGTYA

-1953 SEAISVTA
+1953 SNAISVTA
-1961 GALSPYRGPQFKSA
+1961 ETLSPYSGPQFKSA

-1986 DNTAKQTY
+1986 DNAAKQTY

-2006 SAKADGAGWFY
+2006 SAKADGDGWFY

-2027 EGGENS
+2027 EGGEGTTENEE
-2033 TNTSDAKLL
+2033 L
-2042 RQLVDLSDT
+2042 RNQLVDLSV
-2051 SATVNCPTFTK
+2051 SNATVNCPTFTK

-2124 KVTGVDGVEIEQTKI
+2124 KVTGADVAIEQTKI
-2139 MAADETVTK
+2139 MTADETVTK
-2148 SVADLNLTG
+2148 SVANLNLTG
-2157 KYIIKSCTVTAG
+2157 KYIIKSCTISPEGGANQT
-2169 TATASCTT
+2169 
-2177 DSVTLTKITSDITVT
+2177 VTLPADNINLTNITSDITVT

-2202 TIKAGDISET
+2202 TIKAGGSSET
-2212 HYVKGDKDVLSGKP
+2212 HYVAKDLDVLTGKS
-2226 IDYTVSGRK
+2226 IGYTVNGRK

-2246 INVNGTKTAVTI
+2246 INVNGAKTAVTV
-2258 TNITANT
+2258 TNITADT

-2280 QNAGGTVLQTQYV
+2280 QDAGGAVLQTQYV
-2293 SADGKDV
+2293 SVSGENVTDV

-2309 TVNGKQL
+2309 TAGEKQL

-2324 CTATISEDKTTVT
+2324 CNVELNAAKTEVE

-2359 VNATGGYSQT
+2359 VNATGYSQT

-2385 TYTAGDKKVISG
+2385 TYTATGKNVISS
-2397 VTVSPNGKATA
+2397 VTILPDAAEET
-2408 SHTATTATITDITDG
+2408 HDATTATITNITDN
-2423 VTVTVALVPYDH
+2423 VIVTVALESYDY
-2435 LVTIKD
+2435 LVTIED
-2441 TNDKV
+2441 GGSPEMH
-2446 LQTQYVSADGKDVL
+2446 YVKGDKDVL
-2460 DSSRLVGYTAG
+2460 TNAAITYTAG
-2471 DKKVITNVTGH
+2471 DKKVITGITGGG
-2482 TATLTRGKGDVNA
+2482 ATFERGEGDVNTH
-2495 EVTDG
+2495 VSDG
-2500 WKSFTLSDINANQTV
+2500 WKSFTLSGINADQTV
-2515 TVTLKDYAH
+2515 AVTLTSYDW

-2529 RTEDNKG
+2529 LVKQDHG
-2536 SAITTT
+2536 IT
-2542 RRAYVAA
+2542 A
-2549 NEDATLK
+2549 NEVSRSYVENGAAAA
-2556 LSKGFRATGVTVA
+2556 LSMNGFRATGVTGA
-2569 GSAAVDK
+2569 GSATVDT

-2591 TVTVTARNYSYAV
+2591 AVTVTARNYSYAV
-2604 TWNVNGTQEK
+2604 TWNVNGTQAK
-2614 TDYLDFDKTAATY
+2614 TDYLAFDANTANY
-2627 TAGENTVITDAS
+2627 TAGTNMVITEVS
-2639 VSSGSAAQVTHTNTE
+2639 VTPAEKATVTHTNTK

-2664 TVHVTTEAPTTDK
+2664 TVHVTTATPTTEL

-2698 DGKSEDK
+2698 DGKSKDK
-2705 GKWIPVDS
+2705 GQWIPVDS

-2727 EDSTGRYVVPNG
+2727 EDENLEAIVVPNG

-2754 VTYKNEIGATMTFTA
+2754 VTYADGYEGAAMTFTA
-2769 NDGNMVQTGSNTL
+2769 GEKTGSNIL
-2782 SVVLKPGKQ
+2782 SVVLKPGEKI
-2791 AMVSSTFACDVKDQ
+2791 MVSSTFACDVTDKT
-2805 KLTNEAAGQVT
+2805 LTNAPAGQVAVT
-2816 VAMTPYNS
+2816 TEPYNG

>member
-8 NKQEENRKKT
+8 KNRKKTGTKPEENRNKTGRKPEINRKKT

-43 RASDPRANEKKN
+43 QASDPRANEKKN
-55 RAAFAAGPASHAA
+55 RAAFAAGPANPAA
-68 NTACSSDETSGF
+68 NTARSSAETSGF

-158 VKGKGGRNKYNDST
+158 VKGKGGRNKYYDST

-245 QNTGRETKVT
+245 QNTGRDTKVT

-313 FYGWYSVRNSQYS
+313 FDGWYSVRNSQYS

-366 DFSVAMGYSVS
+366 DFSVAMGYSAS

-793 MDEAAKNSASMQIGL
+793 MDAAAKNSASMQIGL

-841 LNILPGLTYRAG
+841 LNILPGLTYHAG

-898 HTVGSSGNEL
+898 HTVNSSGNEL

-989 VIAED
+989 AIAED

-1004 TLSGSSALLVNN
+1004 TLSGSSTLLVNN

-1049 LSVVDSSEN
+1049 LSVVDSSTN

-1065 ANSQEF
+1065 ANSQEY
-1071 TIKYASTAA
+1071 TINYASTAA

-1087 NYDRSRTSTVSS
+1087 SYDRSRTSTVSS

-1171 FIPTSWATCRGDVVK
+1171 FALAGNDSICRNDTVV
-1186 NSGTI
+1186 NTGAIGTI
-1191 SEITGDAAISAP
+1191 TESEFVASSPVATRE
-1203 AGSGMTFYSY
+1203 TFYVGTSSNRRY
-1213 QTGGKNYTHYLAPGV
+1213 FDPNYT
-1228 GLANDSGKT
+1228 
-1237 ITMIGKSTISS
+1237 
-1248 ESYYGIYNAGGTIKT
+1248 
-1263 IGAAAIKS
+1263 
-1271 TSSYSLYNV
+1271 
-1280 NGGKITTIGAATIS
+1280 
-1294 SGNSYALFNSGGTIT
+1294 LFNSGGTIT
-1309 TIDGTTITGACG
+1309 TISGGTFSGPSG
-1321 IWNRNIR
+1321 IRNQSIR
-1328 KSSPTDGTQWT
+1328 LSSPTDGTAWKNT
-1339 NSYSGTIGIIKDAT
+1339 YTGKIGTIRDAKVT
-1353 VEAKWNYALRNAGTI
+1353 CTSQYALWNGGQIGSICGSAVFKNTGTRNYSVYNSSAVYQDTYLSKRVYPTKGRTDTYSADDYPTIDKITDSVEISATACNYALQNEGKINTIDGNVTISAKNYALR
-1368 QKISGATEMRCTS
+1368 
-1381 SAKDSYVVYN
+1381 VVN
-1391 ENLFYQDSSISKR
+1391 GGVI
-1404 TDTTDNDNK
+1404 
-1413 KYTRVDECNAPYP
+1413 
-1426 TIELITDQV
+1426 
-1435 QISSEKGRGIYNAG
+1435 G
-1449 KITTINGGV
+1449 KITGNAV
-1458 TISAQNRALYVE
+1458 ISATVGER
-1470 GGGVVDT
+1470 G
-1477 ISGNA
+1477 IS
-1482 AISTIADYAVQV
+1482 IE
-1494 SGARAVKNEYEYADK
+1494 GARTAEVKVLYNDDK
-1509 VGGNVINQVTTYSD
+1509 RTQLTQQITTYGE

-1531 GNVTISATTNYG
+1531 GNVTISAKGNFGIINY
-1543 IYNCG
+1543 G

-1553 SGNVQIKAASYG
+1553 SGNVQIKAAAYG
-1565 INNQASDGAC
+1565 VSNQAADGAY
-1575 STYTITYGTDIKTYD
+1575 STYTITYGTDVRTYD
-1590 YVRNIAGA
+1590 YMRNIAGA

-1605 PAGSDVK
+1605 PEGSDVR

-1620 IRNYGSIDL
+1620 VRNYGSIGL
-1629 IDSGTTLEASGST
+1629 IGSGTTLTAKDST
-1642 LYNADYRETRR
+1642 LCNADNRETRR
-1653 VYRDTANA
+1653 VYRDTAND
-1661 NENGS
+1661 NKNGS
-1666 YDTMREYLY
+1666 YDTKREYLY
-1675 VYDAVPE
+1675 VYGAIPE
-1682 IGKINGAT
+1682 IETINGAT

-1695 DSAVLNDGVIKTI
+1695 NTAVLNSGVIKTI
-1708 QGAKA
+1708 QKA
-1713 EAKQNTIYNRNNG
+1713 EVNATKDTIYNCNNG
-1726 AKTGDQERSRYYRST
+1726 AMTGDRERARYYRST

-1747 PANSEWL
+1747 PTAEEWL
-1754 FAEVDTSG
+1754 FTEVDTSG
-1762 IQYVAAQIG
+1762 IQYAVAQID
-1771 TIENCEITSKGG
+1771 TIENCTITSKNG
-1783 IAVRNGGKIE
+1783 IAVRNGGKIG
-1793 TISGNTIQATGS
+1793 TISGNTINATGS
-1805 SAIYNMEASRSASTR
+1805 SAIYNVDASRSAYTR
-1820 IAAIEGTIGGTWTA
+1820 IATIEGTIGGTWTA
-1834 TLPNGVTAYGALP
+1834 TLPKDAVTAYSALP

-1899 YKTASQTYAGQSCT
+1899 YKTESQTYAGQSCT

-1925 TPTPAEIQTLT
+1925 PLTPAEIQTLT

-1942 SSGQYA
+1942 SSGMYA

-1961 GALSPYRGPQFKSA
+1961 EALSPYRGPQFKSA

-1986 DNTAKQTY
+1986 DNAAKQTY

-2027 EGGENS
+2027 EGQEGTPNDS
-2033 TNTSDAKLL
+2033 ALL
-2042 RQLVDLSDT
+2042 RQLVDLSNA
-2051 SATVNCPTFTK
+2051 SATITCPTFTK

-2124 KVTGVDGVEIEQTKI
+2124 KVTGADVAIEQTKI
-2139 MAADETVTK
+2139 MTADETVTK
-2148 SVADLNLTG
+2148 SVEDLKLTG
-2157 KYIIKSCTVTAG
+2157 KYIIKSCEISPKSGANQTVTLPA
-2169 TATASCTT
+2169 
-2177 DSVTLTKITSDITVT
+2177 DNIKLENITSDITVT
-2192 LELAAYDHIV
+2192 LELVAYDHIV
-2202 TIKAGDISET
+2202 TVTDSSNSET
-2212 HYVKGDKDVLSGKP
+2212 HYVKDDKDVLSGKP

-2235 LITEATGNACN
+2235 LITGATGNACN
-2246 INVNGTKTAVTI
+2246 IKVSDAKTKVEV
-2258 TNITANT
+2258 TNITADT

-2309 TVNGKQL
+2309 TAGEKQL

-2791 AMVSSTFACDVKDQ
+2791 AMVSSIFACDVKDQ

>member
-1 MMRMETG
+1 MMKG
-8 NKQEENRKKT
+8 KKT
-18 GSIFSGKGGEN
+18 QKTIRSYAPY
-29 VLKMGDAG
+29 LA
-37 KKRTGG
+37 
-43 RASDPRANEKKN
+43 A
-55 RAAFAAGPASHAA
+55 AAFVMVLV
-68 NTACSSDETSGF
+68 T
-80 SAKSARFRTSGALGV
+80 V
-95 FGTFG
+95 
-100 AKCGAAVVALALAFF
+100 LALFA
-115 TALSLVTPALAVSG
+115 PAYAAISG
-129 TLSTEGDLQYL
+129 NFSKDGDLQYL
-140 SVSGDDCWTVNGT
+140 SASSPNGDAGTWKINGNSVTGTVSYKEGGT
-153 TITGI
+153 CSSDTAQS
-158 VKGKGGRNKYNDST
+158 ST
-172 LTIKNTSAQKG
+172 LTIKSSA
-183 TLFFTYAPYPA
+183 P
-194 EAVDGLFGIKGA
+194 
-206 VGVVKVDGAERTAA
+206 RA
-220 GTINGRNLEAGE
+220 GTISFHYEIVSKGDSVKIGGSMLTDSSGDSNFSLPSGGKLEI
-232 SITVYIKSGTSTS
+232 SIKSTAASDGAAEIKITNVTF
-245 QNTGRETKVT
+245 KV
-255 ISGIS
+255 
-260 FELERSDTEVTVNV
+260 DPAPVVNVTVKC
-274 PDRGGT
+274 PTYGGT
-280 VKVDGTALTAMQKQ
+280 VSVDGELLTADKVIE
-294 NRAQGSTVKLTAEA
+294 NIEADGTYVVKLSTTET
-308 DSGYD
+308 DDKYQ
-313 FYGWYSVRNSQYS
+313 FYGWCDGQNELLSEEKTYDHYVK
-326 LISSDAECTYTV
+326 AE
-338 PKNSVEIQAVFVKAD
+338 VEIHAHYVEKGA
-353 VSAMFSVDGKGYR
+353 AAFSVNNVDYYDLPTAIAASKK
-366 DFSVAMGYSVS
+366 

-402 LLLPYADGQTTIK
+402 LLLPYADGQTTIN

-468 ASTGGSYGGVCA
+468 ISTGNSYGGVCA

-530 DFRGGSYTVTAA
+530 DYRGGGYTVTAA
-542 GNDFAGAKVETNES
+542 GNKYAGAKVETNES
-556 LISPF
+556 LVSPF

-645 YLTLGLKVPLFGTQ
+645 YLTLGLKVFGVTQ

-697 HVARDASL
+697 YVAEDASL

-763 ADLVVAGTLN
+763 ADLVVAGALN
-773 IQKGVNFGGVVQAGD
+773 IQSGVNFGGVVQADG

-793 MDEAAKNSASMQIGL
+793 MDAAAKNSASMQIGL
-808 EGKHSILTKTY
+808 EGEHSINLIIIKKTY

-841 LNILPGLTYRAG
+841 LNILPGLTYHAG

-898 HTVGSSGNEL
+898 HTVDSSGNEL
-908 GSYQQ
+908 GIYQQ

-924 YTDKEL
+924 YTDKDL
-930 TTKATTVTAATT
+930 RTKATTVTETT
-942 DLYALAVASV
+942 TELYALAVASV
-952 HHEETLTYYG
+952 DHGGTLTYYG

-989 VIAED
+989 AIAED

-1004 TLSGSSALLVNN
+1004 TLSGSSTLLVNN

-1049 LSVVDSSEN
+1049 LSVVDSSTG

-1065 ANSQEF
+1065 ANSQEY

-1087 NYDRSRTSTVSS
+1087 RYDRSRTSTVSS

-1294 SGNSYALFNSGGTIT
+1294 SGKSYALFNSGGTIT
-1309 TIDGTTITGACG
+1309 TIDGTTITGAYG

-1381 SAKDSYVVYN
+1381 TATDRYVVYN
-1391 ENLFYQDSSISKR
+1391 ENGFYQDSSISKR

-1426 TIELITDQV
+1426 TIGLITDCV
-1435 QISSEKGRGIYNAG
+1435 QISSEKGRGIYSAG
-1449 KITTINGGV
+1449 KITTINGSV
-1458 TISAQNRALYVE
+1458 AISAQNRALYVE

-1477 ISGNA
+1477 ISGNV
-1482 AISTIADYAVQV
+1482 AISTTADYAVQV

-1899 YKTASQTYAGQSCT
+1899 YKTESQTYAGQSCT

-1942 SSGQYA
+1942 SSGKYA

-1961 GALSPYRGPQFKSA
+1961 EALSPYRGPQFKSA

-1986 DNTAKQTY
+1986 DNAAKQTY
-1994 VSNGDQGTPVTL
+1994 VSNRDQGTPVTL
-2006 SAKADGAGWFY
+2006 SAKADGDDWFY

-2027 EGGENS
+2027 DGQEGTPNDS
-2033 TNTSDAKLL
+2033 ALL

-2051 SATVNCPTFTK
+2051 SATITCPTFTK
-2062 NQHEFLGFAVKAD
+2062 NQHEFLGFAIKAD
-2075 ATEAD
+2075 ATKVD

-2097 SKTSAVAGDTITLY
+2097 EKTKAAAGDTITLY

-2124 KVTGVDGVEIEQTKI
+2124 IVTGVDGVEIEQTKI
-2139 MAADETVTK
+2139 MTEDETVTK

-2157 KYIIKSCTVTAG
+2157 KYIIKRCTISPGNGAEQTVTLPA
-2169 TATASCTT
+2169 
-2177 DSVTLTKITSDITVT
+2177 DNIKLENITSNITVT
-2192 LELAAYDHIV
+2192 LDLVAYDHIV
-2202 TIKAGDISET
+2202 TIK
-2212 HYVKGDKDVLSGKP
+2212 
-2226 IDYTVSGRK
+2226 
-2235 LITEATGNACN
+2235 N
-2246 INVNGTKTAVTI
+2246 
-2258 TNITANT
+2258 TNN
-2265 TVTVTLVDY
+2265 
-2274 QYKVVV
+2274 K
-2280 QNAGGTVLQTQYV
+2280 VLQTQYV
-2293 SADGKDV
+2293 SVSGENVTDV
-2300 LDSSKLVGY
+2300 LNNDKPVGY
-2309 TVNGKQL
+2309 KVNGKQL
-2316 IKEATGEK
+2316 ITKATGEK
-2324 CTATISEDKTTVT
+2324 CTATISEDKTKVEVT
-2337 VTSINGDAT
+2337 KINGDAT
-2346 VTVTLVAY
+2346 VKVTLVAY

-2408 SHTATTATITDITDG
+2408 SHTATTATITGITDG
-2423 VTVTVALVPYDH
+2423 VTVTVALASYDH
-2435 LVTIKD
+2435 IVTIKD

-2460 DSSRLVGYTAG
+2460 DSSKLVGYTAG
-2471 DKKVITNVTGH
+2471 AKQVITNVTGH
-2482 TATLTRGKGDVNA
+2482 TAKLTRGEDDVNDK
-2495 EVTDG
+2495 VTDG
-2500 WKSFTLSDINANQTV
+2500 WKSFTLSGINADQTV
-2515 TVTLKDYAH
+2515 AVTLEDYAH

-2549 NEDATLK
+2549 NESATLK
-2556 LSKGFRATGVTVA
+2556 LSEGFRATGVTGA
-2569 GSAAVDK
+2569 DSATIDK

-2604 TWNVNGTQEK
+2604 TWNVNGIESK
-2614 TDYLDFDKTAATY
+2614 TYLGLDKTTATY
-2627 TAGENTVITDAS
+2627 TADENTVITNAS
-2639 VSSGSAAQVTHTNTE
+2639 VRSGSAAQVTHTNTK
-2654 VTVTGISSDV
+2654 VTVTDISSDV

-2683 DMSYEYKRNTVLYQW
+2683 DMSYEYKCNTVLYQW
-2698 DGKSEDK
+2698 DGKSADK
-2705 GKWIPVDS
+2705 GQWIPVDS

-2727 EDSTGRYVVPNG
+2727 EGSTERYVVPNG

-2754 VTYKNEIGATMTFTA
+2754 VTYAPAGEGPANAVMTFTEGE
-2769 NDGNMVQTGSNTL
+2769 NTGKNTL
-2782 SVVLKPGKQ
+2782 SVILKPKQ
-2791 AMVSSTFACDVKDQ
+2791 TAMVSSTFACDVKDQ
-2805 KLTNEAAGQVT
+2805 KLTNAAAGQVT
-2816 VAMTPYNS
+2816 VEMTPYNS

>member
-1 MMRMETG
+1 MMKG
-8 NKQEENRKKT
+8 KKT
-18 GSIFSGKGGEN
+18 QKTIRSYAPYLAAAALVM
-29 VLKMGDAG
+29 VLV
-37 KKRTGG
+37 T
-43 RASDPRANEKKN
+43 
-55 RAAFAAGPASHAA
+55 
-68 NTACSSDETSGF
+68 
-80 SAKSARFRTSGALGV
+80 V
-95 FGTFG
+95 
-100 AKCGAAVVALALAFF
+100 LALFA
-115 TALSLVTPALAVSG
+115 PAYAAISG
-129 TLSTEGDLQYL
+129 NFSKDGDLQYL
-140 SVSGDDCWTVNGT
+140 SASSPNGDAGTWKINGNSVTGTVSYK
-153 TITGI
+153 
-158 VKGKGGRNKYNDST
+158 KGSTCSSDTAQSST
-172 LTIKNTSAQKG
+172 LTIKSSA
-183 TLFFTYAPYPA
+183 P
-194 EAVDGLFGIKGA
+194 
-206 VGVVKVDGAERTAA
+206 RA
-220 GTINGRNLEAGE
+220 GTISFHYEIVSKGEFVKIGGNAFTGSGDKDFRLLSGENLRIE
-232 SITVYIKSGTSTS
+232 IKSTDASGGDAEIKITNVTF
-245 QNTGRETKVT
+245 KV
-255 ISGIS
+255 
-260 FELERSDTEVTVNV
+260 DPAPVVNVTVKC
-274 PDRGGT
+274 PTYGGT
-280 VKVDGTALTAMQKQ
+280 VSVDGELLTADKVIE
-294 NRAQGSTVKLTAEA
+294 NIEADGTHVVKLSTTET
-308 DSGYD
+308 DDKYQ
-313 FYGWYSVRNSQYS
+313 FYGWCDGQNELLSEEKTYDHYVK
-326 LISSDAECTYTV
+326 AE
-338 PKNSVEIQAVFVKAD
+338 VEIHAHYVEKGA
-353 VSAMFSVDGKGYR
+353 AAFSVNNVDYYDLPTAIAASKK
-366 DFSVAMGYSVS
+366 

-542 GNDFAGAKVETNES
+542 GNNFAGAKVETNES

-793 MDEAAKNSASMQIGL
+793 MDAAAKNSASMQIGL

-989 VIAED
+989 AIAED

-1004 TLSGSSALLVNN
+1004 TLSGSSTLLVNN

-1025 GELSVVSTKPDNT
+1025 GELSVVSTKLDNT

-1049 LSVVDSSEN
+1049 LSVVDSSTD

-1065 ANSQEF
+1065 ANSQEY

-1087 NYDRSRTSTVSS
+1087 SYDRSRTSTVSS

-1248 ESYYGIYNAGGTIKT
+1248 ESYYGIYN
-1263 IGAAAIKS
+1263 
-1271 TSSYSLYNV
+1271 V

-1309 TIDGTTITGACG
+1309 TIDGTTLTGAYG

-1353 VEAKWNYALRNAGTI
+1353 VEAKWDYALRNAGTI
-1368 QKISGATEMRCTS
+1368 QKISGVTKMRCTS
-1381 SAKDSYVVYN
+1381 TASDRYVVYN
-1391 ENLFYQDSSISKR
+1391 ENGFYQDTSISKR
-1404 TDTTDNDNK
+1404 TETTEK
-1413 KYTRVDECNAPYP
+1413 KYTRVDEYNAPYP
-1426 TIELITDQV
+1426 TIGLITDYV
-1435 QISSEKGRGIYNAG
+1435 QINSEKGRGIYNAG

-1482 AISTIADYAVQV
+1482 AISTTADYAVQV
-1494 SGARAVKNEYEYADK
+1494 SGARTVKNEYEYADK
-1509 VGGNVINQVTTYSD
+1509 VGGNVINQVTTYGDS
-1523 PSRIGTIT
+1523 SRIGTIT
-1531 GNVTISATTNYG
+1531 GNVKISAGTNYG
-1543 IYNCG
+1543 IENRG
-1548 TIDTI
+1548 TIDEISNGVTI
-1553 SGNVQIKAASYG
+1553 TAKNYA
-1565 INNQASDGAC
+1565 INNSANIPVSR
-1575 STYTITYGTDIKTYD
+1575 KTT
-1590 YVRNIAGA
+1590 AA
-1598 GHIGTIG
+1598 TTK
-1605 PAGSDVK
+1605 A
-1612 ITVTGSTA
+1612 VT
-1620 IRNYGSIDL
+1620 
-1629 IDSGTTLEASGST
+1629 ESGS
-1642 LYNADYRETRR
+1642 
-1653 VYRDTANA
+1653 ANPY
-1661 NENGS
+1661 
-1666 YDTMREYLY
+1666 YDTKREYLY
-1675 VYDAVPE
+1675 EYGKMST
-1682 IGKINGAT
+1682 IGTISNSVT
-1690 ITASN
+1690 ITATGTTALRN
-1695 DSAVLNDGVIKTI
+1695 YGKIDTLQNVKLSAASDVIYN
-1708 QGAKA
+1708 QGEGTQTGNLARVWYA
-1713 EAKQNTIYNRNNG
+1713 HGSSEYAVTTQYFNESDISGRQYAQPEINTIEGCTITSTGSG
-1726 AKTGDQERSRYYRST
+1726 AIAIKNAG
-1741 TAQKQW
+1741 K
-1747 PANSEWL
+1747 
-1754 FAEVDTSG
+1754 
-1762 IQYVAAQIG
+1762 IG
-1771 TIENCEITSKGG
+1771 TISD
-1783 IAVRNGGKIE
+1783 
-1793 TISGNTIQATGS
+1793 NTVTATGV
-1805 SAIYNMEASRSASTR
+1805 AISNTERARGASTQ
-1820 IAAIEGTIGGTWTA
+1820 IATVSGSDGAWTVTPA
-1834 TLPNGVTAYGALP
+1834 TGRVDAYSALP

-1899 YKTASQTYAGQSCT
+1899 YKTESQTYAGQSCT

-1925 TPTPAEIQTLT
+1925 PLTPAEIQTLT

-1942 SSGQYA
+1942 SSGKYA

-1961 GALSPYRGPQFKSA
+1961 EALSPYRGPQFKSA

-1986 DNTAKQTY
+1986 DNAAKQTY
-1994 VSNGDQGTPVTL
+1994 VSNRDQGTPVTL
-2006 SAKADGAGWFY
+2006 SAKADGDGWFY

-2027 EGGENS
+2027 DPNGGAE
-2033 TNTSDAKLL
+2033 TSSF
-2042 RQLVDLSDT
+2042 QTIDLSDA
-2051 SATVNCPTFTK
+2051 SATITCPTFTK

-2090 IAVSALK
+2090 IAMSALK
-2097 SKTSAVAGDTITLY
+2097 SKTSAVAGGTITLY

-2124 KVTGVDGVEIEQTKI
+2124 TVTGVDGVKIEQTKI
-2139 MAADETVTK
+2139 MTEDETVTK
-2148 SVADLNLTG
+2148 SVAALNLTG
-2157 KYIIKSCTVTAG
+2157 KYIIKSCTISPENGAKQT
-2169 TATASCTT
+2169 
-2177 DSVTLTKITSDITVT
+2177 VTLPADNIKLTSITSDITVK
-2192 LELAAYDHIV
+2192 LELVAYDHIV
-2202 TIKAGDISET
+2202 TVTDSSNSET

-2235 LITEATGNACN
+2235 LITGVTGNACN
-2246 INVNGTKTAVTI
+2246 IKVSDAKTKVEVTEI
-2258 TNITANT
+2258 T
-2265 TVTVTLVDY
+2265 
-2274 QYKVVV
+2274 
-2280 QNAGGTVLQTQYV
+2280 
-2293 SADGKDV
+2293 
-2300 LDSSKLVGY
+2300 
-2309 TVNGKQL
+2309 
-2316 IKEATGEK
+2316 
-2324 CTATISEDKTTVT
+2324 
-2337 VTSINGDAT
+2337 GDAT

-2359 VNATGGYSQT
+2359 VNAAGYSQT

-2385 TYTAGDKKVISG
+2385 TYTATDQNVISG
-2397 VTVSPNGKATA
+2397 VKILPEAAKET
-2408 SHTATTATITDITDG
+2408 HDATTATITDITDS
-2423 VTVTVALVPYDH
+2423 VTVTVALASYDH
-2435 LVTIKD
+2435 IVTIKAGD
-2441 TNDKV
+2441 SSETH
-2446 LQTQYVSADGKDVL
+2446 YVKGDEDVL
-2460 DSSRLVGYTAG
+2460 TNAAITYTAG
-2471 DKKVITNVTGH
+2471 DNKVITNVTGH
-2482 TATLTRGKGDVNA
+2482 TATLTRGEGDVNA

-2500 WKSFTLSDINANQTV
+2500 WESFTLSGINANQTV
-2515 TVTLKDYAH
+2515 AVTLKDY
-2524 TVDWT
+2524 DWT
-2529 RTEDNKG
+2529 VNWTLEKQDHG
-2536 SAITTT
+2536 ITAKEVS
-2542 RRAYVAA
+2542 RSYVKNGENAA
-2549 NEDATLK
+2549 LPM
-2556 LSKGFRATGVTVA
+2556 SGFRATSVTGA
-2569 GSAAVDK
+2569 DSATVDTN
-2576 SQNGVVTISNITANL
+2576 QNGVVTISGIAKDL

-2604 TWNVNGTQEK
+2604 TWNVNGTESK
-2614 TDYLDFDKTAATY
+2614 TYLGLDKTAATY
-2627 TAGENTVITDAS
+2627 TAGEKTVITDAY
-2639 VSSGSAAQVTHTNTE
+2639 VSSGSAEQVTHTNTK

-2664 TVHVTTEAPTTDK
+2664 TIHVTTAAPTTNK

-2698 DGKSEDK
+2698 DGKSADK
-2705 GKWIPVDS
+2705 GQWIPVDS

-2727 EDSTGRYVVPNG
+2727 EDSTERYVVPNG
-2739 SVLLVNGSNQ
+2739 SVLLVNGSNL
-2749 TMQYT
+2749 TMRYT
-2754 VTYKNEIGATMTFTA
+2754 VTYTPDGELTNAVMTFTA
-2769 NDGNMVQTGSNTL
+2769 NDGSMVQTSDNTL
-2782 SVVLKPGKQ
+2782 SVILKPGKQ
-2791 AMVSSTFACDVKDQ
+2791 AMVSSTFACDVNDQ

-2816 VAMTPYNS
+2816 VAMTPDNG

>member
-1 MMRMETG
+1 MMKG
-8 NKQEENRKKT
+8 KKT
-18 GSIFSGKGGEN
+18 QKTIRSYAPHLAAAAFVMVLVTVLALFAPAYAATSGPVTGLTDANIG
-29 VLKMGDAG
+29 LSYSGDADNPW
-37 KKRTGG
+37 T
-43 RASDPRANEKKN
+43 AS
-55 RAAFAAGPASHAA
+55 
-68 NTACSSDETSGF
+68 
-80 SAKSARFRTSGALGV
+80 
-95 FGTFG
+95 
-100 AKCGAAVVALALAFF
+100 
-115 TALSLVTPALAVSG
+115 
-129 TLSTEGDLQYL
+129 
-140 SVSGDDCWTVNGT
+140 GT
-153 TITGI
+153 TITGEA
-158 VKGKGGRNKYNDST
+158 KSKDGTCSDTHYSST
-172 LTIKNTSAQKG
+172 LTITNKYTTKAELRFSYTFNSVGSATVG
-183 TLFFTYAPYPA
+183 GITA
-194 EAVDGLFGIKGA
+194 EKSGKFSKELDPNGSKQGA
-206 VGVVKVDGAERTAA
+206 Y
-220 GTINGRNLEAGE
+220 
-232 SITVYIKSGTSTS
+232 TVEVSIKSGDTTAA
-245 QNTGRETKVT
+245 T
-255 ISGIS
+255 
-260 FELERSDTEVTVNV
+260 ELKITNLSLEPIIDYFNV
-274 PDRGGT
+274 T
-280 VKVDGTALTAMQKQ
+280 VKVPDVAMGTA
-294 NRAQGSTVKLTAEA
+294 
-308 DSGYD
+308 Y
-313 FYGWYSVRNSQYS
+313 
-326 LISSDAECTYTV
+326 
-338 PKNSVEIQAVFVKAD
+338 
-353 VSAMFSVDGKGYR
+353 VDGKKLEQDVVYSQRANNVPLALKAEAKAGYR
-366 DFSVAMGYSVS
+366 FVGWFDEKTEFFFSYNTEYTYYPERNADILPYFVEDGDPVFSVNGVAYYEFRTAMLASASEGQ
-377 TGKPAVLMRDYT
+377 PAVLTRDYT
-389 LPAGEYTIPAAAT
+389 LPTGEYTIPAAAT
-402 LLLPYADGQTTIK
+402 LLLPYADGQTTIN
-415 GQSETLSFANATTV
+415 GQSETLSFANATTF

-530 DFRGGSYTVTAA
+530 DFRGGGYTVAAA
-542 GNDFAGAKVETNES
+542 GNSYAGAKVETNES

-568 IQVQTVIA
+568 VQVQTVIA

-586 LYANDDHNMTKTLLI
+586 LYANDAHNMTKTLLI

-609 GAGSKAVCSY
+609 GTGSKAVCSY
-619 DANTYVAPYPAIGKT
+619 DANTYVAPYPAIGKI
-634 TIEISGGGSFG
+634 TIAISGGGSFG
-645 YLTLGLKVPLFGTQ
+645 YLTLGIDVAVLGTQ

-673 FDIRLTEGSYT
+673 FDIQLYKGGYT
-684 LGYSMALLPGAGL
+684 IGYPMALLPGAGL
-697 HVARDASL
+697 YVAEDASL
-705 NVGSSASD
+705 NVGSGASD
-713 FRFLVLDGLYDHTKG
+713 FRLLVLDGLYDHTKG

-741 QPGLNYPTTG
+741 QPGMNYPTTG
-751 LLKANTFGGTGT
+751 MLKANTFGGTGT
-763 ADLVVAGTLN
+763 ADLVVAGALN
-773 IQKGVNFGGVVQAGD
+773 IQSGVNFGGVVQADG

-793 MDEAAKNSASMQIGL
+793 MDAAAKNSASMQIGL
-808 EGKHSILTKTY
+808 EGKHEIKLGLIPVKTY

-841 LNILPGLTYRAG
+841 LNILPGLTYHAG
-853 SGADILQSYTY
+853 SGADILQNYTY

-898 HTVGSSGNEL
+898 HTVDSSGNEL
-908 GSYQQ
+908 GTYQQ

-924 YTDKEL
+924 YTNKEL
-930 TTKATTVTAATT
+930 TTKATTVTETT
-942 DLYALAVASV
+942 TELYALAVASV
-952 HHEETLTYYG
+952 DHGGTLTYYG

-973 GDTVALLSN
+973 GDTVVLLSN

-989 VIAED
+989 AIAED

-1004 TLSGSSALLVNN
+1004 TLSGSSTLLVNN

-1049 LSVVDSSEN
+1049 LSVVDSSTN

-1087 NYDRSRTSTVSS
+1087 SYDQSRTSTVSS

-1186 NSGTI
+1186 NSGMI
-1191 SEITGDAAISAP
+1191 GEITGSAEIGAS
-1203 AGSGMTFYSY
+1203 AGSSMTFYSY
-1213 QTGGKNYTHYLAPGV
+1213 QAAGKNYTHYLAPGA

-1237 ITMIGKSTISS
+1237 IT
-1248 ESYYGIYNAGGTIKT
+1248 T
-1263 IGAAAIKS
+1263 IGAATIKS
-1271 TSSYSLYNV
+1271 TSNYGLYNV

-1294 SGNSYALFNSGGTIT
+1294 SDNSYALFNSGGTIT
-1309 TIDGTTITGACG
+1309 TIDGATITGAYG

-1339 NSYSGTIGIIKDAT
+1339 NSYSGTIGTIKDAI
-1353 VEAKWNYALRNAGTI
+1353 VEAKWNYALRNVGTI
-1368 QKISGATEMRCTS
+1368 QKISGTTVMRCTS
-1381 SAKDSYVVYN
+1381 AASDRYVVYN
-1391 ENLFYQDSSISKR
+1391 ENGFYQDSSISKR

-1426 TIELITDQV
+1426 TIGLITDRV
-1435 QISSEKGRGIYNAG
+1435 QISSEKGRGIYSAG
-1449 KITTINGGV
+1449 KITTINGSV
-1458 TISAQNRALYVE
+1458 AISAQNRALYVE

-1477 ISGNA
+1477 ISGNV
-1482 AISTIADYAVQV
+1482 AISTTADYAVQV

-1605 PAGSDVK
+1605 PEGSDVK

-1675 VYDAVPE
+1675 VYGAVPE

-1695 DSAVLNDGVIKTI
+1695 DSAVLNDGVITTI

-1771 TIENCEITSKGG
+1771 TIENCEITSRGG
-1783 IAVRNGGKIE
+1783 IAVRNGGKIG

-1805 SAIYNMEASRSASTR
+1805 SAIYNVEASRSASTR

-1834 TLPNGVTAYGALP
+1834 TLPKDTVTAYGALP
-1847 EIGTIGANTITST
+1847 EIGTIDANTITST

-1899 YKTASQTYAGQSCT
+1899 YATESQTYAGQSCT

-1925 TPTPAEIQTLT
+1925 TTTPAEIHTLT

-1942 SSGQYA
+1942 SGNGTYA

-1953 SEAISVTA
+1953 SNAISVTA
-1961 GALSPYRGPQFKSA
+1961 ETLSPYSGPEFKSA
-1975 SSARAYAVYGP
+1975 SGTRAYAVYGP
-1986 DNTAKQTY
+1986 DNAAKQTY
-1994 VSNGDQGTPVTL
+1994 TSSGNQETPVTL
-2006 SAKADGAGWFY
+2006 SAKADGDGWFY

-2027 EGGENS
+2027 DPNGGAG
-2033 TNTSDAKLL
+2033 TSSS
-2042 RQLVDLSDT
+2042 QTIDLSNT
-2051 SATVNCPTFTK
+2051 SATIICPTFTK
-2062 NQHEFLGFAVKAD
+2062 NQHEFLGFAVRAD

-2124 KVTGVDGVEIEQTKI
+2124 KVTGADVAIEQTKI
-2139 MAADETVTK
+2139 MTAEETVTK
-2148 SVADLNLTG
+2148 SVADLKLTG
-2157 KYIIKSCTVTAG
+2157 NYIIKSCTISPESGANQT
-2169 TATASCTT
+2169 
-2177 DSVTLTKITSDITVT
+2177 VTLPADNINLTNITSDITVT
-2192 LELAAYDHIV
+2192 LDLVAYDHIV
-2202 TIKAGDISET
+2202 TVTDSSNSET

-2235 LITEATGNACN
+2235 LITGATGNACN
-2246 INVNGTKTAVTI
+2246 IKVSDAKTKVEV
-2258 TNITANT
+2258 TNITADT

-2280 QNAGGTVLQTQYV
+2280 QNAGGAVLQTQYV
-2293 SADGKDV
+2293 SVSGENVTDV

-2309 TVNGKQL
+2309 TAGEKQL

-2324 CTATISEDKTTVT
+2324 CTATISKDKTAVT

-2346 VTVTLVAY
+2346 VTVTLAAY

-2359 VNATGGYSQT
+2359 IEAGGSSET
-2369 YYVKNNGN
+2369 HYVKGDKD
-2377 VLANNAPI
+2377 VLTNAPI
-2385 TYTAGDKKVISG
+2385 TYKATGKNVISG
-2397 VTVSPNGKATA
+2397 VTILPKAAKET
-2408 SHTATTATITDITDG
+2408 HDATTATITDITG
-2423 VTVTVALVPYDH
+2423 SVIVTVALTPYEH
-2435 LVTIKD
+2435 TVTIKD
-2441 TNDKV
+2441 TNNSSE
-2446 LQTQYVSADGKDVL
+2446 THYVANDLDVL
-2460 DSSRLVGYTAG
+2460 TGESVGYTAG
-2471 DKKVITNVTGH
+2471 DKKVITDITTTGG
-2482 TATLTRGKGDVNA
+2482 AVFERGADDVNNN
-2495 EVTDG
+2495 VSDG
-2500 WKSFTLSDINANQTV
+2500 WKSFTLSGIKEDQTV
-2515 TVTLKDYAH
+2515 AVTLKDY
-2524 TVDWT
+2524 DWT
-2529 RTEDNKG
+2529 VNWTLEKQDHG
-2536 SAITTT
+2536 ITAKEVS
-2542 RRAYVAA
+2542 RSYVKNGEAA
-2549 NEDATLK
+2549 A
-2556 LSKGFRATGVTVA
+2556 LSMSGFRATGVTGT
-2569 GSAAVDK
+2569 GSATVDT
-2576 SQNGVVTISNITANL
+2576 SQNGVVTISGIKENL
-2591 TVTVTARNYSYAV
+2591 QVTVTARNYSYAV
-2604 TWNVNGTQEK
+2604 TWKVSGTGGTTESK
-2614 TDYLDFDKTAATY
+2614 TYLEFGKTTATY
-2627 TAGENTVITDAS
+2627 TAGASTVIISAS
-2639 VSSGSAAQVTHTNTE
+2639 VDSGNAAQVTHTNTT

-2664 TVHVTTEAPTTDK
+2664 TVLVTTETPTTDK

-2705 GKWIPVDS
+2705 GQWIPVDS

-2719 AGSRIYEF
+2719 AGSCIYEF
-2727 EDSTGRYVVPNG
+2727 EDSSERYVVPNG

-2754 VTYKNEIGATMTFTA
+2754 VTYTPDGELTNAVMTFTA
-2769 NDGNMVQTGSNTL
+2769 GEETGKNNTL

-2791 AMVSSTFACDVKDQ
+2791 AMVSSTFACDVSDQ
-2805 KLTNEAAGQVT
+2805 KLTNAAAGQVT
-2816 VAMTPYNS
+2816 VTTEPYNN

>member
-1 MMRMETG
+1 MKG
-8 NKQEENRKKT
+8 KKT
-18 GSIFSGKGGEN
+18 QKTIRSYAPY
-29 VLKMGDAG
+29 LA
-37 KKRTGG
+37 
-43 RASDPRANEKKN
+43 A
-55 RAAFAAGPASHAA
+55 AAFVMVLV
-68 NTACSSDETSGF
+68 T
-80 SAKSARFRTSGALGV
+80 V
-95 FGTFG
+95 
-100 AKCGAAVVALALAFF
+100 LALFA
-115 TALSLVTPALAVSG
+115 PAYAAISG
-129 TLSTEGDLQYL
+129 NFSKDGDLQYL
-140 SVSGDDCWTVNGT
+140 SASSPNGDAGTWKINGNSVTGTVSYKEGGT
-153 TITGI
+153 CSSDTAQS
-158 VKGKGGRNKYNDST
+158 ST
-172 LTIKNTSAQKG
+172 LTIKSSA
-183 TLFFTYAPYPA
+183 P
-194 EAVDGLFGIKGA
+194 
-206 VGVVKVDGAERTAA
+206 RA
-220 GTINGRNLEAGE
+220 GTISFHYEIVSKGDSVKIGGSMLTDSSGDSNFSLPSGGKLEI
-232 SITVYIKSGTSTS
+232 SIKSTAASDGAAEIKITNVTF
-245 QNTGRETKVT
+245 KV
-255 ISGIS
+255 
-260 FELERSDTEVTVNV
+260 DPAPVVNVTVKC
-274 PDRGGT
+274 PTYGGT
-280 VKVDGTALTAMQKQ
+280 VSVDGELLTADKVIE
-294 NRAQGSTVKLTAEA
+294 NIEADGTYVVKLSTTET
-308 DSGYD
+308 DDKYQ
-313 FYGWYSVRNSQYS
+313 FYGWCDGQNELLSEEKTYDHYVK
-326 LISSDAECTYTV
+326 AE
-338 PKNSVEIQAVFVKAD
+338 VEIHAHYVEKGA
-353 VSAMFSVDGKGYR
+353 AAFSVNNVDYYDLPTAIAASKK
-366 DFSVAMGYSVS
+366 

-402 LLLPYADGQTTIK
+402 LLLPYADGQTTIN

-468 ASTGGSYGGVCA
+468 ISTGNSYGGVCA

-530 DFRGGSYTVTAA
+530 DYRGGGYTVTAA
-542 GNDFAGAKVETNES
+542 GNKYAGAKVETNES
-556 LISPF
+556 LVSPF

-645 YLTLGLKVPLFGTQ
+645 YLTLGLKVFGVTQ

-697 HVARDASL
+697 YVAEDASL

-763 ADLVVAGTLN
+763 ADLVVAGALN
-773 IQKGVNFGGVVQAGD
+773 IQSGVNFGGVVQADG

-793 MDEAAKNSASMQIGL
+793 MDAAAKNSASMQIGL
-808 EGKHSILTKTY
+808 EGEHSINLIIIKKTY

-841 LNILPGLTYRAG
+841 LNILPGLTYHAG

-898 HTVGSSGNEL
+898 HTVDSSGNEL
-908 GSYQQ
+908 GIYQQ

-924 YTDKEL
+924 YTDKDL
-930 TTKATTVTAATT
+930 RTKATTVTETT
-942 DLYALAVASV
+942 TELYALAVASV
-952 HHEETLTYYG
+952 DHGGTLTYYG

-989 VIAED
+989 AIAED

-1004 TLSGSSALLVNN
+1004 TLSGSSTLLVNN

-1049 LSVVDSSEN
+1049 LSVVDSSTG

-1065 ANSQEF
+1065 ANSQEY

-1087 NYDRSRTSTVSS
+1087 RYDRSRTSTVSS

-1294 SGNSYALFNSGGTIT
+1294 SGKSYALFNSGGTIT
-1309 TIDGTTITGACG
+1309 TIDGTTITGAYG

-1381 SAKDSYVVYN
+1381 TATDRYVVYN
-1391 ENLFYQDSSISKR
+1391 ENGFYQDSSISKR

-1426 TIELITDQV
+1426 TIGLITDCV
-1435 QISSEKGRGIYNAG
+1435 QISSEKGRGIYSAG
-1449 KITTINGGV
+1449 KITTINGSV
-1458 TISAQNRALYVE
+1458 AISAQNRALYVE

-1477 ISGNA
+1477 ISGNV
-1482 AISTIADYAVQV
+1482 AISTTADYAVQV

-1899 YKTASQTYAGQSCT
+1899 YKTESQTYAGQSCT

-1942 SSGQYA
+1942 SSGKYA

-1961 GALSPYRGPQFKSA
+1961 EALSPYRGPQFKSA

-1986 DNTAKQTY
+1986 DNAAKQTY
-1994 VSNGDQGTPVTL
+1994 VSNRDQGTPVTL
-2006 SAKADGAGWFY
+2006 SAKADGDDWFY

-2027 EGGENS
+2027 DGQEGTPNDS
-2033 TNTSDAKLL
+2033 ALL

-2051 SATVNCPTFTK
+2051 SATITCPTFTK
-2062 NQHEFLGFAVKAD
+2062 NQHEFLGFAIKAD
-2075 ATEAD
+2075 ATKVD

-2097 SKTSAVAGDTITLY
+2097 EKTKAAAGDTITLY

-2124 KVTGVDGVEIEQTKI
+2124 IVTGVDGVEIEQTKI
-2139 MAADETVTK
+2139 MTEDETVTK

-2157 KYIIKSCTVTAG
+2157 KYIIKRCTISPGNGAEQTVTLPA
-2169 TATASCTT
+2169 
-2177 DSVTLTKITSDITVT
+2177 DNIKLENITSNITVT
-2192 LELAAYDHIV
+2192 LDLVAYDHIV
-2202 TIKAGDISET
+2202 TIK
-2212 HYVKGDKDVLSGKP
+2212 
-2226 IDYTVSGRK
+2226 
-2235 LITEATGNACN
+2235 N
-2246 INVNGTKTAVTI
+2246 
-2258 TNITANT
+2258 TNN
-2265 TVTVTLVDY
+2265 
-2274 QYKVVV
+2274 K
-2280 QNAGGTVLQTQYV
+2280 VLQTQYV
-2293 SADGKDV
+2293 SVSGENVTDV
-2300 LDSSKLVGY
+2300 LNNDKPVGY
-2309 TVNGKQL
+2309 KVNGKQL
-2316 IKEATGEK
+2316 ITKATGEK
-2324 CTATISEDKTTVT
+2324 CTATISEDKTKVEVT
-2337 VTSINGDAT
+2337 KINGDAT
-2346 VTVTLVAY
+2346 VKVTLVAY

-2408 SHTATTATITDITDG
+2408 SHTATTATITGITDG
-2423 VTVTVALVPYDH
+2423 VTVTVALASYDH
-2435 LVTIKD
+2435 IVTIKD

-2460 DSSRLVGYTAG
+2460 DSSKLVGYTAG
-2471 DKKVITNVTGH
+2471 AKQVITNVTGH
-2482 TATLTRGKGDVNA
+2482 TAKLTRGEDDVNDK
-2495 EVTDG
+2495 VTDG
-2500 WKSFTLSDINANQTV
+2500 WKSFTLSGINADQTV
-2515 TVTLKDYAH
+2515 AVTLEDYAH

-2549 NEDATLK
+2549 NESATLK
-2556 LSKGFRATGVTVA
+2556 LSEGFRATGVTGA
-2569 GSAAVDK
+2569 DSATIDK

-2604 TWNVNGTQEK
+2604 TWNVNGIESK
-2614 TDYLDFDKTAATY
+2614 TYLGLDKTTATY
-2627 TAGENTVITDAS
+2627 TADENTVITNAS
-2639 VSSGSAAQVTHTNTE
+2639 VRSGSAAQVTHTNTK
-2654 VTVTGISSDV
+2654 VTVTDISSDV

-2683 DMSYEYKRNTVLYQW
+2683 DMSYEYKCNTVLYQW
-2698 DGKSEDK
+2698 DGKSADK
-2705 GKWIPVDS
+2705 GQWIPVDS

-2727 EDSTGRYVVPNG
+2727 EGSTERYVVPNG

-2754 VTYKNEIGATMTFTA
+2754 VTYAPAGEGPANAVMTFTEGE
-2769 NDGNMVQTGSNTL
+2769 NTGKNTL
-2782 SVVLKPGKQ
+2782 SVILKPKQ
-2791 AMVSSTFACDVKDQ
+2791 TAMVSSTFACDVKDQ
-2805 KLTNEAAGQVT
+2805 KLTNAAAGQVT
-2816 VAMTPYNS
+2816 VEMTPYNS